1 MGFSFTGAAIG
12 LGVAVAATL
21 GAGFGIGSTF
31 AGILGAGFTASGAT
45 FDGSVEDK
53 GITSA
58 PELCVSSNC
67 VVFDPPAQP
76 ASAKVSATEKIFFM
90 NILLLGLTVFYSDPS
105 IGFIQP

>member
-1 MGFSFTGAAIG
+1 MGFSFMGTGIG
-12 LGVAVAATL
+12 LGVAVAAAL

-31 AGILGAGFTASGAT
+31 AGILGAGFTVSGVT

-76 ASAKVSATEKIFFM
+76 ASANVSATEKIFFM
-90 NILLLGLTVFYSDPS
+90 NILLLGLTF
-105 IGFIQP
+105 FILTPA